1 MSDGMGSA
9 GAGPS
14 AAGQRRNGAARVA
27 AGRMGALVTSVMD
40 LHVRIALQE
49 VDREKRRLISGA
61 LLLSGGL
68 VLLGLALIA
77 AEVALVLGLHGS
89 WGWSWI
95 QAVLAVAALDLV
107 LAGLA
112 LRIGGLLTRGPY
124 LPETTAGITKTTKAL
139 LGR

>member
-1 MSDGMGSA
+1 MSEVSENGH
-9 GAGPS
+9 PS
-14 AAGQRRNGAARVA
+14 AQVRSRTGTARAA

-68 VLLGLALIA
+68 VLLLLSLIGAELAL
-77 AEVALVLGLHGS
+77 LLWLHDS
-89 WGWSWI
+89 LAWSWMHG
-95 QAVLAVAALDLV
+95 ALALASLNVV
-107 LAGLA
+107 LAGIF
-112 LRIGGLLTRGPY
+112 LRLGGRLTQGPY

>member
-1 MSDGMGSA
+1 MSEVSDNGH
-9 GAGPS
+9 PS
-14 AAGQRRNGAARVA
+14 SHGRSRTGTARAA

-49 VDREKRRLISGA
+49 VDLEKRRLISGA

-68 VLLGLALIA
+68 VLLLLSLIGAELAL
-77 AEVALVLGLHGS
+77 LLWLHDS
-89 WGWSWI
+89 LAWSWMHG
-95 QAVLAVAALDLV
+95 ALALASLNVV
-107 LAGLA
+107 LAGIF
-112 LRIGGLLTRGPY
+112 LRLGGRLTQGPY

>member
-1 MSDGMGSA
+1 MSEVSDNGY
-9 GAGPS
+9 PR
-14 AAGQRRNGAARVA
+14 GQGRSRTATARAA

-68 VLLGLALIA
+68 VLLLLALIG
-77 AEVALVLGLHGS
+77 AELALLLWLHDS
-89 WGWSWI
+89 LAWSWI
-95 QAVLAVAALDLV
+95 HGALALASLNVV
-107 LAGLA
+107 LAGIF
-112 LRIGGLLTRGPY
+112 LRIGGSLTRGPY

>member
-1 MSDGMGSA
+1 MSEVSD
-9 GAGPS
+9 
-14 AAGQRRNGAARVA
+14 NGHPNAQPRSRTGTARAA

-68 VLLGLALIA
+68 VLLLLSLVGAELAL
-77 AEVALVLGLHGS
+77 LLWLHDS
-89 WGWSWI
+89 LAWSWMHG
-95 QAVLAVAALDLV
+95 ALALASLNVV
-107 LAGLA
+107 LAGIF
-112 LRIGGLLTRGPY
+112 LRLGGRLTQGPY

>member
-1 MSDGMGSA
+1 MSEVSD
-9 GAGPS
+9 
-14 AAGQRRNGAARVA
+14 NGHSNAPGRSRTGTARAA

-49 VDREKRRLISGA
+49 VDMEKRRLISGA

-68 VLLGLALIA
+68 VLLLLSLIGAELAL
-77 AEVALVLGLHGS
+77 LLWLHDS
-89 WGWSWI
+89 LAWSWMHG
-95 QAVLAVAALDLV
+95 ALALASLNVV
-107 LAGLA
+107 LAGIF
-112 LRIGGLLTRGPY
+112 LRLGGRLTQGPY

>member
-1 MSDGMGSA
+1 MSQVSE
-9 GAGPS
+9 
-14 AAGQRRNGAARVA
+14 NGHPNAQARPRTGTARAA
-27 AGRMGALVTSVMD
+27 AGRMGALATSVMD

-68 VLLGLALIA
+68 VLLLLALIG
-77 AEVALVLGLHGS
+77 AELALLLWLHDS
-89 WGWSWI
+89 LTWSWMHG
-95 QAVLAVAALDLV
+95 ALALASLNVV
-107 LAGLA
+107 LAGIF
-112 LRIGGLLTRGPY
+112 LRLGGRLTQGPY